1 MGRKR
6 GVLENYPLCI
16 YICVYACAYTCTT
29 CVHVYTRVCVYMDSL
44 LAKRQH
50 SQYAECKAFWDGGCR
65 ACFNHPK
72 QVHTQYNS
80 QVQLDGCQ
88 TPGSDYQGSLFHG
101 PIRSIKTWAPLR
113 ALEHQ
118 SPAYHERSAR
128 LRESHICI
136 FIIHTTKN
144 GLKSDASSL

>member
-1 MGRKR
+1 MNKKSGAEKGRF
-6 GVLENYPLCI
+6 GELSPMYIHMCI
-16 YICVYACAYTCTT
+16 RMCIHMYHMCAY
-29 CVHVYTRVCVYMDSL
+29 VYTCVCVYMDSL

-88 TPGSDYQGSLFHG
+88 TPGSVTIRGPCFMVQSDQSKRGFHYVLW
-101 PIRSIKTWAPLR
+101 STR
-113 ALEHQ
+113 AQHTM
-118 SPAYHERSAR
+118 SAA
-128 LRESHICI
+128 L
-136 FIIHTTKN
+136 
-144 GLKSDASSL
+144 G

>member
-1 MGRKR
+1 MKYEQKKWGGKGAFWRIIP
-6 GVLENYPLCI
+6 Y
-16 YICVYACAYTCTT
+16 
-29 CVHVYTRVCVYMDSL
+29 VYTYVYTHVHTRVPHVCMCIHVCVCVYMDSL

-88 TPGSDYQGSLFHG
+88 TPGSVTIRGPCFMVQSDQSKRGFHYVL
-101 PIRSIKTWAPLR
+101 RSTR
-113 ALEHQ
+113 AQHTM
-118 SPAYHERSAR
+118 SAA
-128 LRESHICI
+128 L
-136 FIIHTTKN
+136 
-144 GLKSDASSL
+144 G